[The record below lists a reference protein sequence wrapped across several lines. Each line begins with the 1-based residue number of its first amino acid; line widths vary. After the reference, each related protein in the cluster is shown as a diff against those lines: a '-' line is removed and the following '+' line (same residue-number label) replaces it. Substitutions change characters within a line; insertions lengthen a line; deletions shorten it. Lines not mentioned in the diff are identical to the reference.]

1 MTDFTQCTAT
11 QLVDL
16 YRTGSVSPVT
26 LAQQVLAKIERV
38 NPVLN
43 AFCFTDSDTT
53 LAQALDSE
61 QRWQQGR
68 PLSKLDGVPV
78 AIKDSILTQG
88 WPTLHASRAIDSDQ
102 SWTEDAP
109 AVARLRKA
117 GAIFMGKTTMSEF
130 GCTEYHSNSLL
141 YGNGYNPWNNQCS
154 SGGSSGGSAA
164 AVGAGLVPVAIGSDI
179 GGSIAVPASFCG
191 VIGLKPSFGKIAH
204 YPSGIFNLATV
215 GVFARQA
222 NDLALVMNLITG
234 PDVRDSSSLP
244 ETTIDYFTK
253 FNETISGLRVAY
265 CKTIVSQFADV
276 DTVSAVDQT
285 ANWLASQGAT
295 IDLVELDVFDLMDI
309 CYDLIRLEFYQHWI
323 KIPPDRQQLT
333 HPSVQ
338 KRALIADANI
348 DVCRA
353 LEKRQQLM
361 IKMRKF
367 MQLYDVILSPATTTT
382 ADKILV
388 DNLPVSPFSL
398 LYSTVQQPTVT
409 VPVAVNNNS
418 MPVAVMIAGAMHD
431 DVRVLQVAH
440 AIEKQFSMP
449 ACPVIL

>member
-16 YRTGSVSPVT
+16 YRTRSVSPVT
-26 LAQQVLAKIERV
+26 VAKQVLDKIDHV

-43 AFCFTDSDTT
+43 AFCFIDPKTT
-53 LAQALDSE
+53 LVQALASE
-61 QRWQQGR
+61 QRWLQGN

-88 WPTLHASRAIDSDQ
+88 WPTLHASRAIDPDQ

-109 AVARLRKA
+109 AVARLRQA
-117 GAIFMGKTTMSEF
+117 GAVFLGKTTMSEF

-141 YGNGYNPWNNQCS
+141 YGNGYNPWNNQYT

-204 YPSGIFNLATV
+204 YPKGIFDLATV

-234 PDVRDSSSLP
+234 PDVRDSTSLP
-244 ETTIDYFTK
+244 ALAIDYFTK
-253 FNETISGLRVAY
+253 FNETLSGLRVAH
-265 CKTIVSQFADV
+265 CKSIVSQFADV

-295 IDLVELDVFDLMDI
+295 IDLVELDVVELIDI
-309 CYDLIRLEFYQHWI
+309 FYDLIRLEFYHHWM
-323 KIPPDRQQLT
+323 KISPNRQQLT
-333 HPSVQ
+333 HPMVQ

-348 DVCRA
+348 DVCQT
-353 LEKRQQLM
+353 LEKRQHLM
-361 IKMRKF
+361 IKMGKF
-367 MQLYDVILSPATTTT
+367 MQAYDVILSPATTTT
-382 ADKILV
+382 ADKISV

-398 LYSTVQQPTVT
+398 LYSAVQQPTVT
-409 VPVAVNNNS
+409 VPIGVNSNS
-418 MPVAVMIAGAMHD
+418 MPVAVMIAGARHN

-440 AIEKQFSMP
+440 AIAQRFPMLD
-449 ACPVIL
+449 CPVIL